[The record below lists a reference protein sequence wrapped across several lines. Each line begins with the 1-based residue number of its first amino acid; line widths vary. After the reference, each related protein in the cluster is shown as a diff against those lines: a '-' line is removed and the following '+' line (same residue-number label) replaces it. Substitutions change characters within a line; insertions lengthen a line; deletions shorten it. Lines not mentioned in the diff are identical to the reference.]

1 MDVCYTVYKDRA
13 PFVVSVAAV
22 AMEFI
27 RLCIVSSAV
36 KVAVIYAFAVREEW
50 TIGLTKNVLSVCPST
65 LFCFVV
71 RATCELLLSQSM

>member
-1 MDVCYTVYKDRA
+1 MDVCHMVCKDRA

-36 KVAVIYAFAVREEW
+36 KVAVIYSFAVREEW
-50 TIGLTKNVLSVCPST
+50 TIGLMKNVLSACPSS

-71 RATCELLLSQSM
+71 RASM